1 MQNSFAPTHYE
12 SPVTKVELSVSAINL
27 RDKDVMSKSDPL
39 CVLYIKEQG
48 QNSYFEI
55 GRTELISNCLNPQW
69 VKKFEVDYRFE
80 ERQLLRFHVFDWD
93 TKSSNTQDQDSLGY
107 VDCSLGEVMSCQGSQ
122 YKKPLSIGGTLIISG
137 EEVAGSNEIVT
148 LNVSANN
155 LDKKKI
161 FGKSNPFLVISR
173 SLQDNAFTAVHK
185 TEVIKKN
192 LNPNW
197 KPIIIPARSLCG
209 GDENRPIKFECFHW
223 KANGSH
229 SLIGVFQTN
238 FKTLKEGSG
247 SQNVYTFINPKKQ
260 KKSGYVGSGK
270 LILNSCSMHVEPT
283 FLEYIKGGLQLH
295 FTVAVD
301 FTASN
306 GDPQRPNSLHYR
318 QQECDNQYSLAIKSV
333 GEIIQD
339 YDTDKMFPAL
349 GFGAQI
355 PPDMLVSHE
364 FFLNGS
370 PDNPYCQGL
379 EGVLNAYNHSLHNV
393 RLYGPTNFSPVIRH
407 VSRFAQAFED
417 GSSYFILLIITDG
430 IITDLNET
438 KKTLVEVS
446 RLPLSII
453 IVGVGNEDFSAMELL
468 DEFRRH
474 MSGGSSC
481 NSKTLLAKDVLAEV
495 PSQVTSHHRCLVIA
509 SLIVLWRF

>member
-1 MQNSFAPTHYE
+1 MQNTSAPSNYAA
-12 SPVTKVELSVSAINL
+12 PMTKVELNVSAINL

-39 CVLYIKEQG
+39 CVLFIKERG
-48 QNSYFEI
+48 QNSYLEI
-55 GRTELISNCLNPQW
+55 GRTELITNSLSPQW

-80 ERQLLRFHVFDWD
+80 ERQLLRFHVYDWD
-93 TKSSNTQDQDSLGY
+93 TKSSNTKDQDSLGHI
-107 VDCSLGEVMSCQGSQ
+107 DCSLGEIMACQGSQ
-122 YKKPLSIGGTLIISG
+122 FKRPLSNGGTLIVSG
-137 EEVAGSNEIVT
+137 EEVSGSNEIVT
-148 LNVSANN
+148 LNVAAKD
-155 LDKKKI
+155 LDKKD
-161 FGKSNPFLVISR
+161 FLGKSDPFLVLSR
-173 SLQDNAFTAVHK
+173 SLQDNVFVPVHK

-197 KPIIIPARSLCG
+197 KQIIIPARTLCG
-209 GDENRPIKFECFHW
+209 GDENRPIKFECFDW
-223 KANGSH
+223 DADGSH
-229 SLIGVFQTN
+229 DLIGEFQTN
-238 FKTLKEGSG
+238 LKALKEGSG

-260 KKSGYVGSGK
+260 KKSGYKGSGK
-270 LILNSCSMHVEPT
+270 FILNNCSVHVEPT

-318 QQECDNQYSLAIKSV
+318 QQGCDNQYSLAIKSV

-355 PPDMLVSHE
+355 PPDMHVSHE

-379 EGVLNAYNHSLHNV
+379 EGILSAYYFSLQNV

-407 VSRFAQAFED
+407 VSRFAQSIQD
-417 GSSYFILLIITDG
+417 GSNYFVLLIITDG
-430 IITDLNET
+430 IITG
-438 KKTLVEVS
+438 KFFYS
-446 RLPLSII
+446 YMFI
-453 IVGVGNEDFSAMELL
+453 
-468 DEFRRH
+468 
-474 MSGGSSC
+474 
-481 NSKTLLAKDVLAEV
+481 
-495 PSQVTSHHRCLVIA
+495 
-509 SLIVLWRF
+509 